1 MLYAFAKVIMWT
13 TLHFYFR
20 RIVFSGK
27 KEIPEGKP
35 AILIANHSASFL
47 DAMLLAVL
55 MKRPLFFYARSDI
68 FKKNWANKILRS
80 FHMIPIYTFDH
91 GKENLHKNQDTFA
104 EGEDVLS
111 NKGLLLIFP
120 EGTSRVERIMLPL
133 KKGTARVALQ
143 TESKHDFKLGL
154 SIIPVGINYSAH
166 SFRAN
171 IHIQVGEPTMVAPY
185 ELAFKENSNKAI
197 NQLNQE
203 LEGKFADT
211 IIYVQQPER
220 TDMINRL
227 LELYR
232 HDTFRHN
239 DNHTGMSIMSL
250 EKKICQQVTEMDEE
264 ETAKI
269 TGILKRYDELLGKNK
284 LIDTSVNGRYHLL
297 LWHFFLLII
306 GLPFFL
312 LSFILNIIPLIF
324 AKWVADKTVTRIDF
338 YTSVA
343 NASGGFGYFIW
354 WVLLMIAAAFIG
366 NTWVWI
372 AVLSAPILLFL
383 GMFWWEGFRDFLA
396 HSRYL
401 VKKWNK
407 STVIVELAEMRSK
420 VSFWKK

>member
-1 MLYAFAKVIMWT
+1 MWT

-20 RIVFSGK
+20 RIVFAGK
-27 KEIPEGKP
+27 KDIPDGKP
-35 AILIANHSASFL
+35 VILIANHSASFL
-47 DAMLLAVL
+47 DAMLLAVT

-68 FKKNWANKILRS
+68 FRKAWANKILRS

-104 EGEDVLS
+104 EGEEVLS

-171 IHIQVGEPTMVAPY
+171 VHIQVGEPTMVAPY
-185 ELAFKENSNKAI
+185 EFSFKENSSKAI

-203 LEGKFADT
+203 LERKFADT

-220 TDMINRL
+220 TDLVNRL
-227 LELYR
+227 LELFR
-232 HDTFRHN
+232 HDTFRLKDRHA
-239 DNHTGMSIMSL
+239 GMSVISQ

-269 TGILKRYDELLGKNK
+269 TGILKRYDELLRKNK
-284 LIDTSVNGRYHLL
+284 VMDTSVNGRYHLL
-297 LWHFFLLII
+297 LWHLFLLII

-312 LSFILNIIPLIF
+312 LSFLLNIIPLRF

-338 YTSVA
+338 YTSVS
-343 NASGGFGYFIW
+343 NAAGGFGYFIW
-354 WVLLMIAAAFIG
+354 WLLLMIAAAFIG
-366 NTWVWI
+366 NTWVWMAI
-372 AVLSAPILLFL
+372 LSAPILLFM
-383 GMFWWEGFRDFLA
+383 GMFWWEAFWNFLA

-401 VKKWNK
+401 VQKWKK
-407 STVIVELAEMRSK
+407 SPIIDELAQLRSTIC
-420 VSFWKK
+420 FWER

>member
-1 MLYAFAKVIMWT
+1 MWT

-20 RIVFSGK
+20 RIVFAGK
-27 KEIPEGKP
+27 KDIPDGKP
-35 AILIANHSASFL
+35 VILIANHSASFL

-68 FKKNWANKILRS
+68 FRKDWANKILRS

-104 EGEDVLS
+104 EGEEVLS

-154 SIIPVGINYSAH
+154 SVIPVGINYSAH

-171 IHIQVGEPTMVAPY
+171 VHIQVGEPTMVAPY
-185 ELAFKENSNKAI
+185 ANVFKENSSKAI

-203 LEGKFADT
+203 LERKFADT
-211 IIYVQQPER
+211 IIFVQQPER

-227 LELYR
+227 LELYG
-232 HDTFRHN
+232 HDTFRHK
-239 DNHTGMSIMSL
+239 DLHKGMSILGL
-250 EKKICQQVTEMDEE
+250 EKKICQQVSEMDEE
-264 ETAKI
+264 EAAKI
-269 TGILKRYDELLGKNK
+269 AGKLNRYDSLLAKNK
-284 LIDTSVNGRYHLL
+284 IMDISVNGRYRLL
-297 LWHFFLLII
+297 LWHLFLLII
-306 GLPFFL
+306 TFPFFL

-338 YTSVA
+338 YTSVS
-343 NASGGFGYFIW
+343 NAAGGFGYFIW

-366 NTWVWI
+366 NTWVWMAI
-372 AVLSAPILLFL
+372 LSAPDFTIYGNVLVGSILEFSGALSL
-383 GMFWWEGFRDFLA
+383 
-396 HSRYL
+396 HY
-401 VKKWNK
+401 
-407 STVIVELAEMRSK
+407 
-420 VSFWKK
+420 

>member
-1 MLYAFAKVIMWT
+1 MWT

-20 RIVFSGK
+20 KIVFAGK
-27 KEIPEGKP
+27 KDIPDGKP

-68 FKKNWANKILRS
+68 FKKDWANKILRS

-104 EGEDVLS
+104 EGEEVLS

-154 SIIPVGINYSAH
+154 AVIPVGINYSAH
-166 SFRAN
+166 RFRAN
-171 IHIQVGEPTMVAPY
+171 IHIQVGEPTMVVDY
-185 ELAFKENSNKAI
+185 EPVFKDNPNKAI

-203 LEGKFADT
+203 LERKFADT

-220 TDMINRL
+220 TDLINRL
-227 LELYR
+227 LELFR
-232 HDTFRHN
+232 NDTFRHK
-239 DNHTGMSIMSL
+239 DRQAGMSVMGL
-250 EKKICQQVTEMDEE
+250 EKKICQQVSEMDEVE
-264 ETAKI
+264 ASSI
-269 TGILKRYDELLGKNK
+269 TGNLKRYDALLGKNR

-297 LWHFFLLII
+297 LWHLFLLIV

-312 LSFILNIIPLIF
+312 LSFMLNIIPLIF

-338 YTSVA
+338 YTSVST
-343 NASGGFGYFIW
+343 ASGGFGYFIW
-354 WVLLMIAAAFIG
+354 WVLLMIATAFIG
-366 NTWVWI
+366 NTWVWVT
-372 AVLSAPILLFL
+372 VLTAPILLFL
-383 GMFWWEGFRDFLA
+383 GMFWWESFRNFLA

-401 VKKWNK
+401 IMKWNK
-407 STVIVELAEMRSK
+407 STVIVELAEIRSK
-420 VSFWKK
+420 ISFWEK

>member
-1 MLYAFAKVIMWT
+1 MWT

-20 RIVFSGK
+20 RIIFAGK
-27 KEIPEGKP
+27 KDIPDGKP
-35 AILIANHSASFL
+35 VILIANHSASFL

-55 MKRPLFFYARSDI
+55 MKRPMFFYARSDI
-68 FKKNWANKILRS
+68 FRKDWANKILRS

-104 EGEDVLS
+104 EGEEVLS

-154 SIIPVGINYSAH
+154 SVIPVGINYSSH

-171 IHIQVGEPTMVAPY
+171 VHIQVGEPTMITPY
-185 ELAFKENSNKAI
+185 ATAFKENSSKAI

-203 LEGKFADT
+203 LEIKFADT
-211 IIYVQQPER
+211 IIFVQQPER

-232 HDTFRHN
+232 HDTFRHV
-239 DNHTGMSIMSL
+239 DLHKGMSIL
-250 EKKICQQVTEMDEE
+250 GAEKKICQQVSEMDETE
-264 ETAKI
+264 ALDMA
-269 TGILKRYDELLGKNK
+269 GNLNRYDALLAKYK
-284 LIDTSVNGRYHLL
+284 IMDISVNGRYRLLFWHLFLL
-297 LWHFFLLII
+297 LITF
-306 GLPFFL
+306 PFFL

-338 YTSVA
+338 YTSVS
-343 NASGGFGYFIW
+343 NAAGGFGYFIW

-366 NTWVWI
+366 NTWVWMAI
-372 AVLSAPILLFL
+372 LSAPVLLFM
-383 GMFWWEGFRDFLA
+383 GMYWWEAYWNFLA
-396 HSRYL
+396 HCRYII
-401 VKKWNK
+401 KKWNR
-407 STVIVELAEMRSK
+407 SPVIGELAQMRSK
-420 VSFWKK
+420 IIFWEK